1 MHYLDGAF
9 PIENGLAKWAIPPRL
24 GPPYLPMAKQLF
36 RHIAVQTSS
45 NRRRN
50 LIADP
55 CADRPAGLSSKKD
68 WLCPRKWLML
78 FSLKFQR
85 NNQKNASTMDSAKGK
100 TGEKGC
106 LFTVPHTM
114 TEPFGKAVL
123 GKAIGKGGLDFGE
136 KRGKVWGAASPFLQ
150 KRSPQ

>member
-9 PIENGLAKWAIPPRL
+9 PIENGLAKRAVPPRL

-36 RHIAVQTSS
+36 RYIAVQTSP

-85 NNQKNASTMDSAKGK
+85 NNQKNVSTMDSGKGK

-106 LFTVPHTM
+106 LFTV
-114 TEPFGKAVL
+114 L
-123 GKAIGKGGLDFGE
+123 W
-136 KRGKVWGAASPFLQ
+136 R
-150 KRSPQ
+150 

>member
-1 MHYLDGAF
+1 MESISEKNLIKSLYFLLYWENKTTTLYGRAPKASAISYGTAMHYLDGAF

-36 RHIAVQTSS
+36 RYIAVQTSP

-50 LIADP
+50 LIAGP

-78 FSLKFQR
+78 FSLKFQG

-100 TGEKGC
+100 TGEKDC
-106 LFTVPHTM
+106 LFN
-114 TEPFGKAVL
+114 L
-123 GKAIGKGGLDFGE
+123 LW
-136 KRGKVWGAASPFLQ
+136 R
-150 KRSPQ
+150 

>member
-1 MHYLDGAF
+1 MGS
-9 PIENGLAKWAIPPRL
+9 PPRL

-36 RHIAVQTSS
+36 RHIAVQTSP

-85 NNQKNASTMDSAKGK
+85 NNQKNASAMDSAKGK
-100 TGEKGC
+100 TGK
-106 LFTVPHTM
+106 
-114 TEPFGKAVL
+114 KAVFSPCC
-123 GKAIGKGGLDFGE
+123 GDETTTHYDRAIKYISLSFSVE
-136 KRGKVWGAASPFLQ
+136 KQRKPYCYSVMDTKQAEYPIL
-150 KRSPQ
+150 